1 MKKLKVIIPLIIG
14 ILLVWYNFNK
24 LTPQE
29 FIDLKQNIAKANY
42 FYVVISM
49 LLGILSHLS
58 RAYRWK
64 FTLEPL
70 GYKTSYANNL
80 MAVGVAYLMN
90 LAIPRSGEVSRALVL
105 TKYENVPF
113 EKSFGT
119 VVAERIADFII
130 LITLIAI
137 GFISKFDLLIG
148 FIKEKNIDPNKY
160 ILYAIIAFLIFGGGM
175 IFLKIT
181 KSKIGQKIKGFI
193 LGLKEGVLSILTMK
207 KKWQFIGHTFFI
219 WTMYLAMFYVCF
231 FAFPET
237 SNITFGTAIIA
248 FIMGSLSVSF
258 TNGGIGSYPILVAEA
273 LLIFGIDY
281 ASGNAFGWI
290 VWTCQTLI
298 VVIYGLL
305 SFLLLPLYNK
315 TK

>member
-1 MKKLKVIIPLIIG
+1 MKKLKIIIPLIIG

-24 LTPQE
+24 LSPQE
-29 FIDLKQNIAKANY
+29 FIDLKQNIVKANY
-42 FYVVISM
+42 FYIAISM
-49 LLGILSHLS
+49 LLGILSHIS

-70 GYKTSYANNL
+70 GYQPRYANNL

-105 TKYENVPF
+105 SKYENVPF
-113 EKSFGT
+113 EKGFGT
-119 VVAERIADFII
+119 IVAERIADFII
-130 LITLIAI
+130 LLTLIAI
-137 GFISKFDLLIG
+137 GFIAKFDVLIN
-148 FIKEKNIDPNKY
+148 FIKEKNINTDKY
-160 ILYAIIAFLIFGGGM
+160 VLYTIIASVIFIGG
-175 IFLKIT
+175 ILFFKIT
-181 KSKIGQKIKGFI
+181 KSKIGQKIKAFV
-193 LGLKEGVLSILTMK
+193 LGLKEGVLSILKMK
-207 KKWQFIGHTFFI
+207 KKWSFLAHTFFI
-219 WTMYLAMFYVCF
+219 WVMYLAMFYVCF
-231 FAFPET
+231 FALPET

-258 TNGGIGSYPILVAEA
+258 TNGGFGSYPILVAEA

-298 VVIYGLL
+298 VIIYGVL

-315 TK
+315 SK

>member
-181 KSKIGQKIKGFI
+181 KSKIGQKIKGFV

-315 TK
+315 K

>member
-29 FIDLKQNIAKANY
+29 FIDLKQNITKANY

-315 TK
+315 K